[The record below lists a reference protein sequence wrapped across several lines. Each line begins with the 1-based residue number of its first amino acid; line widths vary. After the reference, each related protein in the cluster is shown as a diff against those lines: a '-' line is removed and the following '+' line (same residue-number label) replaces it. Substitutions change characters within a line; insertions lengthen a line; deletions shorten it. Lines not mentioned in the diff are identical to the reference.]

1 MEVVM
6 AVLVEKRLPGV
17 ESSDVAAVA
26 AGRPLRSGPRVMPRR
41 PATRPHPVVVPA
53 QRESSSCE
61 VRPKR
66 ESLFELV
73 AVGVLSALTVVAL
86 GVLYL
91 QQAGVTP

>member
-1 MEVVM
+1 M
-6 AVLVEKRLPGV
+6 AVLVEKRMRVV
-17 ESSDVAAVA
+17 EDADVA

-41 PATRPHPVVVPA
+41 PATKPRPVSVPIS
-53 QRESSSCE
+53 RESSSCD

-66 ESLFELV
+66 ESLFELI

-91 QQAGVTP
+91 QQTGVTP

>member
-6 AVLVEKRLPGV
+6 AVLVEKRLR
-17 ESSDVAAVA
+17 VAEDADVA

-41 PATRPHPVVVPA
+41 PATRPHQVVVPA
-53 QRESSSCE
+53 TRESSSCE

-66 ESLFELV
+66 ESMLELV
-73 AVGVLSALTVVAL
+73 AVGVLSALTIIAL

-91 QQAGVTP
+91 QQVGVAP

>member
-1 MEVVM
+1 MEGVM
-6 AVLVEKRLPGV
+6 AVVVEKRLRVV
-17 ESSDVAAVA
+17 EDADVA

-41 PATRPHPVVVPA
+41 PATKPRPVAVPSS
-53 QRESSSCE
+53 RDSSSCE

-66 ESLFELV
+66 ESALELL
-73 AVGVLSALTVVAL
+73 AVGVLSALTIIAL

>member
-1 MEVVM
+1 M
-6 AVLVEKRLPGV
+6 AVLVEKRLR
-17 ESSDVAAVA
+17 VAEDADVA

-41 PATRPHPVVVPA
+41 PATKPRPVSVPA
-53 QRESSSCE
+53 LRESSSCE

-66 ESLFELV
+66 ESMLELV
-73 AVGVLSALTVVAL
+73 AVGVLSALTVIAL

>member
-1 MEVVM
+1 M
-6 AVLVEKRLPGV
+6 AVLVEKRMRVV
-17 ESSDVAAVA
+17 EDADVA

-41 PATRPHPVVVPA
+41 PATKPRPLVVPSS
-53 QRESSSCE
+53 RGSSSCE

-66 ESLFELV
+66 ESLFELI

>member
-6 AVLVEKRLPGV
+6 AVLVEKRMRVV
-17 ESSDVAAVA
+17 EDADVA

-41 PATRPHPVVVPA
+41 PATKPRPLAVPTS
-53 QRESSSCE
+53 RESSSCE

-66 ESLFELV
+66 ESLFELI

>member
-6 AVLVEKRLPGV
+6 SVLVEKRLRVV
-17 ESSDVAAVA
+17 EDADVA

-53 QRESSSCE
+53 RRESSSCE

-66 ESLFELV
+66 ESLFELI

>member
-1 MEVVM
+1 MEGVM
-6 AVLVEKRLPGV
+6 AVLVEKRLRVV
-17 ESSDVAAVA
+17 EDADVA

-53 QRESSSCE
+53 TRESSSCE

-66 ESLFELV
+66 ESTLELV
-73 AVGVLSALTVVAL
+73 AVGVLSALTVIAL

-91 QQAGVTP
+91 QQSGLTP

>member
-6 AVLVEKRLPGV
+6 AVLVEKRLRVV
-17 ESSDVAAVA
+17 EDADVA

-41 PATRPHPVVVPA
+41 PATKPRPVAVPSS
-53 QRESSSCE
+53 RDSSSCE

-66 ESLFELV
+66 ESALELL
-73 AVGVLSALTVVAL
+73 AVGVLSALTIIAL

>member
-6 AVLVEKRLPGV
+6 AVLVEKRLRVV
-17 ESSDVAAVA
+17 EDADVA

-53 QRESSSCE
+53 TRESSSCE

-66 ESLFELV
+66 ESLFELI

>member
-1 MEVVM
+1 M
-6 AVLVEKRLPGV
+6 AVLVEKRLRV
-17 ESSDVAAVA
+17 VDDTEVAAVA

-41 PATRPHPVVVPA
+41 PATRPRPVVVAAP
-53 QRESSSCE
+53 RESSSCE

-66 ESLFELV
+66 ESLFELI

>member
-1 MEVVM
+1 M
-6 AVLVEKRLPGV
+6 AVLVEKRLR
-17 ESSDVAAVA
+17 VAGDADVA

-41 PATRPHPVVVPA
+41 PATKPHQVVVPA
-53 QRESSSCE
+53 ARESSSCE
-61 VRPKR
+61 VRQRR

-91 QQAGVTP
+91 QQVGVTP

>member
-1 MEVVM
+1 M
-6 AVLVEKRLPGV
+6 AVLVEKRLRVV
-17 ESSDVAAVA
+17 EDADVA

-41 PATRPHPVVVPA
+41 PATRPHPVVVPDS
-53 QRESSSCE
+53 RESSSCE

-66 ESLFELV
+66 ESLFELI

>member
-1 MEVVM
+1 M
-6 AVLVEKRLPGV
+6 AVLVEKRMRVV
-17 ESSDVAAVA
+17 EDADVA

-41 PATRPHPVVVPA
+41 PATKPRPVAVPVS
-53 QRESSSCE
+53 RESSSCE

-66 ESLFELV
+66 ESLFELI

>member
-1 MEVVM
+1 MEGVM
-6 AVLVEKRLPGV
+6 AVIVEKRLRVV
-17 ESSDVAAVA
+17 EDADVV

-41 PATRPHPVVVPA
+41 PATKPRPVAVPSS
-53 QRESSSCE
+53 RDSSSCD

-66 ESLFELV
+66 ESALELL
-73 AVGVLSALTVVAL
+73 AVGVLSALTIIAL

>member
-1 MEVVM
+1 M
-6 AVLVEKRLPGV
+6 AVIVEKRLRVV
-17 ESSDVAAVA
+17 EDADVV

-41 PATRPHPVVVPA
+41 PATKPRPVAVPSS
-53 QRESSSCE
+53 RDSSSCE

-66 ESLFELV
+66 ESALELL
-73 AVGVLSALTVVAL
+73 AVGVLSALTIIAL

>member
-6 AVLVEKRLPGV
+6 AVLVEKRMRVV
-17 ESSDVAAVA
+17 EDADVA

-41 PATRPHPVVVPA
+41 PATKPRPLVVPSS
-53 QRESSSCE
+53 RESSSCE

-66 ESLFELV
+66 ESLFELI

>member
-6 AVLVEKRLPGV
+6 AVLVEKRMRVV
-17 ESSDVAAVA
+17 EDADVA

-41 PATRPHPVVVPA
+41 PATRPRPLAVPTS
-53 QRESSSCE
+53 REWSSCE
-61 VRPKR
+61 VRPQR

>member
-6 AVLVEKRLPGV
+6 AVLVEKRMRVV
-17 ESSDVAAVA
+17 EDADVA

-41 PATRPHPVVVPA
+41 PATKPRPLAVPSS
-53 QRESSSCE
+53 RESSSCE

-66 ESLFELV
+66 ESLFELI